1 MMARL
6 QRILV
11 FTWLAGVLVSAMAI
25 VWLDAPA
32 WVWAVLALWL
42 IGQALFLAI
51 GFLLLAA
58 VQERQ
63 PTPPPSMM
71 QLVRA
76 WWGEVLRAPRV
87 FAWQQPFRANAQ
99 PDSVIVQPTRAV
111 VFVHG
116 FFCNRGIW
124 NPWMSRLRV
133 TGTPFIAVNL
143 EPVFGS
149 IDAYSSVIE
158 AAVSRMQAATGRAP
172 VLVAHSMGGLAVRAW
187 LDRFDAAA
195 RVHRVIT
202 IGTPHHGTW
211 LGRFA
216 RTTNTREMDLKSSWL
231 TRLQKREAARGDRPY
246 AKFTCFYGHCDH
258 IVFPASSATL
268 AGAANRHV
276 SATAH
281 VQMAFRDEVFDEVRR
296 WLQVPDETAVP
307 VPAERAATPAG
318 RASEDLIGR

>member
-1 MMARL
+1 MARL

-124 NPWMSRLRV
+124 NPWMSRLRIA
-133 TGTPFIAVNL
+133 GTPFIAVNL

-149 IDAYSSVIE
+149 IDAYPPVIE

-187 LDRFDAAA
+187 LDRFDAAD

-216 RTTNTREMDLKSSWL
+216 RTTNTREMGLKSAWL
-231 TRLQKREAARGDRPY
+231 TRLQAREVARADATY
-246 AKFTCFYGHCDH
+246 EQFTCFYGNCDH
-258 IVFPASSATL
+258 IVFPASSAML
-268 AGAANRHV
+268 AGADNRHV
-276 SATAH
+276 AATAH
-281 VQMAFRDEVFDEVRR
+281 VQMAFQDEVFDEVWR
-296 WLQVPDETAVP
+296 WLEAPGDTAAP
-307 VPAERAATPAG
+307 APAEPVTAAPR
-318 RASEDLIGR
+318 RASQELIGR